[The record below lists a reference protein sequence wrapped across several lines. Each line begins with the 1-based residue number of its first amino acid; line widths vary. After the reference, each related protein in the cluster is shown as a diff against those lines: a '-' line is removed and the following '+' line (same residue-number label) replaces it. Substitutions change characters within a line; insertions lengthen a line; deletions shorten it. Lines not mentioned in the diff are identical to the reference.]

1 MSISRD
7 EDISCPSCGKN
18 QKVTVW
24 LTINV
29 TADTSLRECLFNGE
43 INLFQCSNCEF
54 KGFLPVPLLYHDM
67 QRNFCVQ
74 YFPYESINGKDFLEQ
89 FTKDGQII
97 EPKFA
102 HPIPQIQRQ
111 RSGYLLKPHI
121 VFDLNE
127 MIRYVHF
134 REKLHERVKAGHQ

>member
-7 EDISCPSCGKN
+7 KEIPRPSCGKN

-24 LTINV
+24 STINI
-29 TADTSLRECLFNGE
+29 TADPSLREYLFNGE
-43 INLFQCSNCEF
+43 INLFQCVNCEF

-67 QRNFCVQ
+67 KRKFCVQ
-74 YFPYESINGKDFLEQ
+74 YFPYESIKEKDFLGQ

-97 EPKFA
+97 EPDFA
-102 HPIPQIQRQ
+102 RPIPQIQRQ

-134 REKLHERVKAGHQ
+134 REKLHKRRKA